1 MDKSE
6 KLGNRS
12 IVSLLLEFSVP
23 SIIGMIVTAL
33 YNVIDRIFIGN
44 SIGALGITAI
54 TVAFPIMQLQMAF
67 GGLVGMG
74 ATANISIKLGEGD
87 KAGARKIAANAF
99 SLLIIVSLLFTAFML
114 IFLDPLLRLF
124 GASNEV
130 LPYAREYMG
139 IIVLGTVFQMIG
151 FGLNNMIRAE
161 GKPVTAMLTML
172 IGTVMNVIL
181 APIFIFVLNMG
192 MHGAALATVL
202 SQVVS
207 TTWILIH
214 FLTGDNILKI
224 QARNMKLKGDIVKV
238 ILSLGISNF
247 VLQAANSF
255 LTIVLNHGLAAYGGD
270 IAISGIGIVNSL
282 STLMILPAI
291 GINQG
296 AQPIIGFNYGAKKYQ
311 RVRKTLLCAVIINT
325 IITTAGFILTRLIPT
340 QLIALFDS
348 TDKELI
354 SFGTNALIIFLS
366 CMPIV
371 GFQITGS
378 GYFLAV
384 GKPKQSMILSLSRQI
399 LILIPLILIL
409 PKFFKLNGILY
420 AGPISDAIS
429 AFITGFWLFVDLRS
443 MKLKSSEN
451 ERTENE
457 KSDKGI
463 EMCKVN
469 TANTI
474 TQPD

>member
-1 MDKSE
+1 MDRSE
-6 KLGNRS
+6 KLGKRS
-12 IVSLLLEFSVP
+12 IISLLIEFSVP

-54 TVAFPIMQLQMAF
+54 TIAFPIMQLQMAF

-99 SLLIIVSLLFTAFML
+99 TLLLIVSLLFSAVML

-124 GASNEV
+124 GASDDV
-130 LPYAREYMG
+130 LPYAREYMS
-139 IIVLGTVFQMIG
+139 IIVLGAVFQMVG
-151 FGLNNMIRAE
+151 YGLNNMIRAE

-202 SQVVS
+202 SQITS
-207 TTWILIH
+207 SSWIVIH

-224 QARNMKLKGDIVKV
+224 QARNMKLQGDIVKE

-270 IAISGIGIVNSL
+270 IAISGIGIVNSI
-282 STLMILPAI
+282 STLMVLPAI

-296 AQPIIGFNYGAKKYQ
+296 AQPIIGYNYGAGKYH

-325 IITTAGFILTRLIPT
+325 TITTAGFILTRLIPT
-340 QLIALFDS
+340 QLISLFDS
-348 TDKELI
+348 TDKDLI
-354 SFGTNALIIFLS
+354 TFGTNALIIFLS

-420 AGPISDAIS
+420 AGPISDAL
-429 AFITGFWLFVDLRS
+429 AAMITATWLFIELRS
-443 MKLKSSEN
+443 MKLKSGELNLSEKK
-451 ERTENE
+451 ESEENKE
-457 KSDKGI
+457 AYKVST
-463 EMCKVN
+463 VN
-469 TANTI
+469 T
-474 TQPD
+474 